1 MSFAFI
7 FESVGGTEWFVLLG
21 VILIVVGPKNLPSAA
36 RKLGQIM
43 TNLRRAA
50 DEFKRQLLSM
60 DQEVRKTVEDAVADD
75 TSTASTTTSGG
86 DDADRAEY
94 EGHYDDS
101 GNPYPDGSPYPGNDD
116 SYFDETGYQNDYGPD
131 PADTDSEQDAGAT
144 DSAAESE
151 SEPPSKTAPTDEE
164 LRSVKI
170 TVSPRPGSANQ
181 GT

>member
-1 MSFAFI
+1 MGFAFI

-21 VILIVVGPKNLPSAA
+21 VVLIVVGPKNLPAAA

-75 TSTASTTTSGG
+75 SSTASPN
-86 DDADRAEY
+86 DDGADRAEY
-94 EGHYDDS
+94 EGQYDDS
-101 GNPYPDGSPYPGNDD
+101 GNSYSDDNPYPGHDD

-131 PADTDSEQDAGAT
+131 SADSETNHDADAT
-144 DSAAESE
+144 DSASKSDAA
-151 SEPPSKTAPTDEE
+151 PSAKPAPTDEE
-164 LRSVKI
+164 LKAVKI
-170 TVSPRPGSANQ
+170 TVSPRPGSAN
-181 GT
+181 

>member
-1 MSFAFI
+1 MGFAFI

-21 VILIVVGPKNLPSAA
+21 VVLIVVGPKNLPAAA

-75 TSTASTTTSGG
+75 SSTASSNGE
-86 DDADRAEY
+86 DSDRAEY
-94 EGHYDDS
+94 EGQYDDS
-101 GNPYPDGSPYPGNDD
+101 GNPYPDEDPYPGHDD

-131 PADTDSEQDAGAT
+131 SADSETGHDADAT
-144 DSAAESE
+144 DSASE
-151 SEPPSKTAPTDEE
+151 SDAAPSAKPAPTDEE
-164 LRSVKI
+164 LRAVKI
-170 TVSPRPGSANQ
+170 TVSPRPGSAN
-181 GT
+181 

>member
-21 VILIVVGPKNLPSAA
+21 VVLIVVGPKNLPSAA

-60 DQEVRKTVEDAVADD
+60 DQEVRKTVEDAVTDD
-75 TSTASTTTSGG
+75 NTSTASSSG

-94 EGHYDDS
+94 EGQYNDS
-101 GNPYPDGSPYPGNDD
+101 DNPYPDDNPYPGHDD
-116 SYFDETGYQNDYGPD
+116 SYFDESGYKNDYGPD
-131 PADTDSEQDAGAT
+131 SADSDAGHDSDAS
-144 DSAAESE
+144 DSASE
-151 SEPPSKTAPTDEE
+151 SEAAPSAKPAPTDEE
-164 LRSVKI
+164 LKAVKI
-170 TVSPRPGSANQ
+170 TVSPRPGSAN
-181 GT
+181 